1 MSEKLIAYFAEG
13 VNEIQVDGL
22 TQWDKD
28 RVLSIQFDDM
38 PKLFEVHLSY
48 PSRATAK
55 RLVAE
60 TVDGVADIKI
70 PNEFLQQRKTIS
82 AWVYTTDENGCQ
94 TVKTITMPL
103 ELRKKPDDYAS
114 SSDPSQKDIVQ
125 ELIEKTNK
133 LIEEAEKVVEG
144 GVSGSPYKTTEVTL
158 KAADWVGETSPYTQ
172 IVPVNGVTPNSKV
185 IVDLDEEQADIFSA
199 KDADFIVTND
209 NGIVTFKIRGDKPK
223 NDYTIQV
230 SIIEV
235 VRV

>member
-28 RVLSIQFDDM
+28 RVLSIQFADM

-55 RLVAE
+55 RLFAE
-60 TVDGVADIKI
+60 NVDGVAVIKI

-82 AWVYTTDENGCQ
+82 AWIYTVDANGCQ

-103 ELRKKPDDYAS
+103 ELRTKPDDYAS
-114 SSDPSQKDIVQ
+114 DPDPSQKDIVQ

-133 LIEEAEKVVEG
+133 LIEDAEKVIDKG
-144 GVSGSPYKTTEVTL
+144 DILSSTARIANVSLTSAG
-158 KAADWVGETSPYTQ
+158 WVGDTSPFSQ
-172 IVPVNGVTPNSKV
+172 IVEIEGVTPYSQ
-185 IVDLDEEQADIFSA
+185 VDLTPSIEQLSIFYQ
-199 KDADFIVTND
+199 KDLALVTENE
-209 NGIVTFKIRGDKPK
+209 NGVVTVYALGDKPQ
-223 NDYTIQV
+223 NDYTIQATITEV
-230 SIIEV
+230 SV
-235 VRV
+235 